1 MSYVHD
7 KFGSIL
13 GKDSI
18 VVYIENGEI
27 ERGRV
32 VEAIKSSRAPSVKIE
47 PFKTPTIYVVRSA
60 SVVMKVLLPAT

>member
-1 MSYVHD
+1 MSYVRD

-27 ERGRV
+27 ERGSV
-32 VEAIKSSRAPSVKIE
+32 VEVIKSGRAPSVKIE
-47 PFKTPTIYVVRSA
+47 PFKTPTVYVVRSA
-60 SVVMKVLLPAT
+60 NVVMKVLLPAT

>member
-1 MSYVHD
+1 MNYVYD

-13 GKDSI
+13 GKYSI

-32 VEAIKSSRAPSVKIE
+32 VEVIKSRQAPSVKIE
-47 PFKTPTIYVVRSA
+47 PFKTPTVYAVRSA

>member
-1 MSYVHD
+1 MSYIYD

-32 VEAIKSSRAPSVKIE
+32 VEAIKSGRDPSVKIE
-47 PFKTPTIYVVRSA
+47 PFKTPTVHVVRSA
-60 SVVMKVLLPAT
+60 SAVMKVLLPAT